1 MKNMSAK
8 ENLVFGN
15 ITAFVEPPPIPL
27 IKNEQVGVKKERNY
41 LKVKVFRSP
50 ESTTSKTYEVN

>member
-27 IKNEQVGVKKERNY
+27 IKKEQVGVKKERNY

-50 ESTTSKTYEVN
+50 ESTTSETYEVN